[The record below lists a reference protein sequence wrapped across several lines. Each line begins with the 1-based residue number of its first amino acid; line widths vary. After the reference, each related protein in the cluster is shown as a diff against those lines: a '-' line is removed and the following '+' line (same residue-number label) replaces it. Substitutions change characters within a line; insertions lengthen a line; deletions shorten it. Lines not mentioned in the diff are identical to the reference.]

1 MDNEKRDELLWQIAK
16 RRAGF
21 KWNLAAYFIVNTFL
35 IGVWYFSSGD
45 INHFWPIWPILGWG
59 LGVAFN
65 YFGAYHSNNIFS
77 VEDEY
82 EKLRKQQSQ
91 L

>member
-1 MDNEKRDELLWQIAK
+1 MNNEKRDDLLWQIAK

-21 KWNLAAYFIVNTFL
+21 KWNLAAYIIVNTFL
-35 IGVWYFSSGD
+35 VGVWYFSSGNID
-45 INHFWPIWPILGWG
+45 HFWPIWPILGWG